1 MASAPIVLSPKPS
14 FPEVWGLIADYA
26 ASLNLAA
33 GEPLPAVR
41 ELAERIGAKPSV
53 VRDALLQAQAKGA
66 VRIVPRVGAFLS
78 AAPADARRLVCDEPR
93 IAGSAWSAACSTSW
107 LGESHN
113 PLHMLDARRLIEV
126 EMIGRSAELRR
137 MEDLLPA
144 RKTLE
149 SMLNLPADAPRLAYI
164 ELDYQFHAE
173 LARPAGN
180 AVLSALQRTFHE
192 IATQKFADL
201 PANLEQR
208 SLSDR
213 YHAAIYAAV
222 ADGDAPRARRE
233 MHEHLS
239 VAYNFLM
246 STLPYPPAN
255 PPATATA

>member
-1 MASAPIVLSPKPS
+1 MPSAPIAQLPHPT

-93 IAGSAWSAACSTSW
+93 TEGSAWSAAGTSW

-144 RKTLE
+144 RKSLE
-149 SMLNLPADAPRLAYI
+149 AMLNLPADAPRLAYI

-180 AVLSALQRTFHE
+180 SVLSALQRKFQE

-208 SLSDR
+208 SISDR

>member
-1 MASAPIVLSPKPS
+1 MASAPIALPPKPS

-26 ASLNLAA
+26 ASLNLAS

-78 AAPADARRLVCDEPR
+78 ATPAEARRLVCDEPR
-93 IAGSAWSAACSTSW
+93 TDGPAWSAACSTAW
-107 LGESHN
+107 LGEQHN
-113 PLHMLDARRLIEV
+113 PLHILDARRLIEV

-137 MEDLLPA
+137 LEDLLPA
-144 RKTLE
+144 RKSLE
-149 SMLNLPADAPRLAYI
+149 AMLNLPADAPRLAYI
-164 ELDYQFHAE
+164 ELDYQFHSE

-180 AVLSALQRTFHE
+180 AVLSALQRKFQE
-192 IATQKFADL
+192 IASQQFADL

-208 SLSDR
+208 SISDR

-239 VAYNFLM
+239 VTYDYLM

-255 PPATATA
+255 PPAAATA

>member
-1 MASAPIVLSPKPS
+1 MPAAHAAPVARPS
-14 FPEVWGLIADYA
+14 LQDVWGLIADYA

-41 ELAERIGAKPSV
+41 ELAERIGMKPSV

-78 AAPADARRLVCDEPR
+78 AAPADARRLVCDEARAEPPAWFG
-93 IAGSAWSAACSTSW
+93 AG
-107 LGESHN
+107 HN
-113 PLHMLDARRLIEV
+113 PLHVLDARRQLEV

-137 MEDLLPA
+137 MDDLLPA

-149 SMLNLPADAPRLAYI
+149 SMLNLPSESPRMAYV

-173 LARPAGN
+173 LCRPAGN
-180 AVLSALQRTFHE
+180 TVLSALQLTFHE
-192 IATQKFADL
+192 FATRQFADL
-201 PANLEQR
+201 PANLDQR
-208 SLSDR
+208 SISDR

-233 MHEHLS
+233 MYEHLS
-239 VAYNFLM
+239 VAYDYLM
-246 STLPYPPAN
+246 STLAYPPAN
-255 PPATATA
+255 PTK

>member
-1 MASAPIVLSPKPS
+1 VIISMSSIPLLSTPKPS
-14 FPEVWGLIADYA
+14 FPEVWTLITDYA
-26 ASLNLAA
+26 GSLNLAA

-78 AAPADARRLVCDEPR
+78 ADPADARRLVCEAR
-93 IAGSAWSAACSTSW
+93 SGEAANWTTAW
-107 LGESHN
+107 LGEPHN
-113 PLHMLDARRLIEV
+113 PLHVLDARRLIEV

-144 RKTLE
+144 RRSLE
-149 SMLNLPADAPRLAYI
+149 AMLNLPADAPRSVYI
-164 ELDYQFHAE
+164 ELDYQFHADVS
-173 LARPAGN
+173 RPAGN
-180 AVLSALQRTFHE
+180 TALSALQQSFHE
-192 IATQKFADL
+192 IVTRRFADL

-208 SLSDR
+208 SISDR

-239 VAYNFLM
+239 VAYDYLM
-246 STLPYPPAN
+246 STLSYPPAQ
-255 PPATATA
+255 PAK

>member
-1 MASAPIVLSPKPS
+1 MPHTLASHLKPS
-14 FPEVWGLIADYA
+14 LQTVWEQITQYA
-26 ASLNLAA
+26 ASIQVAS

-66 VRIVPRVGAFLS
+66 VRIVPRVGAFLT
-78 AAPADARRLVCDEPR
+78 AAPSEACRMVCEGDLNREP
-93 IAGSAWSAACSTSW
+93 GW
-107 LGESHN
+107 LGPEHN
-113 PLHMLDARRLIEV
+113 PLHLLDARRQLEV

-144 RKTLE
+144 RKSLE
-149 SMLNLPADAPRLAYI
+149 AMLNVPADAPRLVYI
-164 ELDYQFHAE
+164 ELDFQFHAE
-173 LARPAGN
+173 LCRPARN
-180 AVLSALQRTFHE
+180 TVMSALQKTFHE
-192 IATQKFADL
+192 AVTRRFADL
-201 PANLEQR
+201 PPNLDQR

-239 VAYNFLM
+239 VAYDYLM
-246 STLPYPPAN
+246 STLSYPPTN
-255 PPATATA
+255 PTGNG